1 MIKSLKAKLSRRL
14 KSINYD
20 KFLRRTKMKTSKSL
34 IYSVALIGLLST
46 FTQGATSTQLFF
58 DDFTGTA
65 LDISLWSVFV
75 DAHGQYNTPQVSG
88 GFLQSAGYHTRID
101 SIPTFAPMGQSVM
114 AHAQIRLVGDYHK
127 FGFAVNPMERTGP
140 ITGYYFDTV
149 DGGSGGRE
157 HYVRALAWSN
167 PGFGPMINLLDVEIP
182 VTWYEFHEFV
192 IERTPSEIIY
202 SIDGQEVARVA
213 DTFAGELPVGVWNDR
228 WSLMQTDWVEVRQVE
243 SPNIDALIDI
253 NPDTLNTK
261 SHGNWVTVYIT
272 LPPDYNVATI
282 VPDTIAITTLGG
294 ESCTPDYNQPADPN
308 FTPQVGDRDE
318 DGVFDLT
325 VKFDRQELLLNLCL
339 DDVEI
344 TIEGDLSTG
353 EHFSG
358 TDTIRVIQRGK

>member
-1 MIKSLKAKLSRRL
+1 
-14 KSINYD
+14 
-20 KFLRRTKMKTSKSL
+20 MKTSKTL
-34 IYSVALIGLLST
+34 IYSVVLVGLLST
-46 FTQGATSTQLFF
+46 FVQGATSTQLFF

-65 LDISLWSVFV
+65 LDTPSRWSIFV
-75 DAHGQYNTPQVSG
+75 DGNGQYHSPYVTNGNLHSQ
-88 GFLQSAGYHTRID
+88 GYHTRID
-101 SIPTFAPMGQSVM
+101 SIPTFAPMGQSVI
-114 AHAQIRLVGDYHK
+114 ARARIRLAGELNK
-127 FGFAVNPMERTGP
+127 FGFAVNPNERVCP

-149 DGGSGGRE
+149 DVEAQE
-157 HYVRALAWSN
+157 HYIRALAWSN
-167 PGFGPMINLLDVEIP
+167 PCSGSMINLLDVKIP
-182 VTWYEFHEFV
+182 VTWYEFHEFA
-192 IERTPSEIIY
+192 IERTPSEVIY

-213 DTFAGELPVGVWNDR
+213 DAFPGELPVGVWNDR
-228 WSLMQTDWVEVRQVE
+228 WSLMQTDWVDVRQVE
-243 SPNIDALIDI
+243 SSNIDALIDI

-282 VPDTIAITTLGG
+282 VPDTIAITALGG
-294 ESCTPDYNQPADPN
+294 ESCTPDYSQPADPN

-318 DGVFDLT
+318 DGVLDLT

-339 DDVEI
+339 DDVAI